1 VWWLLTQQIDRGDCS
16 AVRVTDILDVV
27 DTSGI
32 LQLVDLVE
40 DASGSRAVVLLES
53 VDGFVI

>member
-1 VWWLLTQQIDRGDCS
+1 MGDCS